1 MPTQLSCPTGDACE
15 VCGTAARLIACEADT
30 SLGVLCATVCE
41 DCHEH
46 GDLPPIGLGHAMR
59 RVLEHR
65 VHTGQPPE
73 DDTTGSE
80 VWE

>member
-1 MPTQLSCPTGDACE
+1 MTATLPCPVGDACE
-15 VCGTAARLIACEADT
+15 VCGTATGLVACEADT

-41 DCHEH
+41 DCREY

-65 VHTGQPPE
+65 AHTGQPTD
-73 DDTTGSE
+73 DDTTGLE
-80 VWE
+80 VCE